1 MTFLCRELAM
11 MFSRQ
16 RAHEPIGQFFCIESG
31 LVHANTERGSWTLL
45 PPQPAGVMPL
55 PVAQRR

>member
-45 PPQPAGVMPL
+45 PPQLPA
-55 PVAQRR
+55 